1 MRIVTPMLNIDY
13 PFVYGIINL
22 IAQQRINQT
31 IYNKVLE
38 MINQLQYMDI
48 PTYVSMS
55 YELKTNE
62 KNVLSL
68 SLIGL
73 GDFRGA
79 HPVTLVKSLNFD
91 VNTGKNYTLIDLFKP
106 GSNYVQVLSDM
117 VAQQIKQRNIPILDE
132 FKGIRPDQ
140 DYYIAD
146 RNLILYFQQAEITPY
161 AAGIPYFSILIE
173 DLQDIISD
181 TGLLARMI

>member
-1 MRIVTPMLNIDY
+1 MALALIKVPVNTCNMRIVTPMLNIDY
-13 PFVYGIINL
+13 PFVYGIINP

-91 VNTGKNYTLIDLFKP
+91 VNT
-106 GSNYVQVLSDM
+106 
-117 VAQQIKQRNIPILDE
+117 
-132 FKGIRPDQ
+132 
-140 DYYIAD
+140 
-146 RNLILYFQQAEITPY
+146 
-161 AAGIPYFSILIE
+161 
-173 DLQDIISD
+173 
-181 TGLLARMI
+181 